1 MAAAVLYPRLLLT
14 SHVSGSWCPGV
25 CAKGP
30 SAESQSTTSNDAGQI
45 AGIMHTFAIS
55 QIVIAHEDEH
65 LKKDVEE
72 QQRKDE
78 LDLVQIDI
86 HNEQMRN
93 SSVLVGYNSSP
104 TKNRLYSSHSSH
116 SSLVLLPLPLGPH
129 KPGTLSTP

>member
-1 MAAAVLYPRLLLT
+1 MAAAVFCPRLLLT

-30 SAESQSTTSNDAGQI
+30 SAESQSTTSNDAGQT
-45 AGIMHTFAIS
+45 AGTMPTMP

-65 LKKDVEE
+65 LKTYVEE

-78 LDLVQIDI
+78 LDLVPIDI

-93 SSVLVGYNSSP
+93 SSVLVGSNSSP
-104 TKNRLYSSHSSH
+104 TKNLLYSSHSSH